1 MFDAT
6 GSVDEESRLLR
17 EIDRARQAQELAE
30 HPLFV
35 EAVEQ
40 YKTRLMDEWAA
51 SPARDKEGREHLWL
65 MVKTVSVV
73 EGHLKEL
80 MQTGKLATIQLEQK
94 KSLMQRAKDWTGL

>member
-1 MFDAT
+1 MLDAP
-6 GSVDEESRLLR
+6 GGVNDEYRLLT
-17 EIDRARQAQELAE
+17 EIDRARQAQEITE

-35 EAVEQ
+35 EAMEK

-80 MQTGKLATIQLEQK
+80 MQTGKLATIQLEQR
-94 KSLMQRAKDWTGL
+94 KSLMQRAKDWSGL

>member
-1 MFDAT
+1 MLDAP
-6 GSVDEESRLLR
+6 GGVNDEYRLLT
-17 EIDRARQAQELAE
+17 EIDRARQAQEITE

-35 EAVEQ
+35 EAMEK

-80 MQTGKLATIQLEQK
+80 MQTGKLATLQLEQK
-94 KSLMQRAKDWTGL
+94 KSVRDRLMSWSGL

>member
-1 MFDAT
+1 MLDAP
-6 GSVDEESRLLR
+6 GGVNDEYRLLT
-17 EIDRARQAQELAE
+17 EIDRARQAQEITE

-35 EAVEQ
+35 EAIEK

-51 SPARDKEGREHLWL
+51 SPARDRESREHLWL

-80 MQTGKLATIQLEQK
+80 MQTGKLATLQLEQK
-94 KSLMQRAKDWTGL
+94 KSVRDRLMSWSGL

>member
-51 SPARDKEGREHLWL
+51 SPARDRESREHLWL

-80 MQTGKLATIQLEQK
+80 MQTGKLATLQLEQK
-94 KSLMQRAKDWTGL
+94 KSLIQRAKGWSGL

>member
-1 MFDAT
+1 MLDAP
-6 GSVDEESRLLR
+6 GGVNDEYRLLT
-17 EIDRARQAQELAE
+17 EIDRARQAQEITE

-35 EAVEQ
+35 EAMEK

-51 SPARDKEGREHLWL
+51 SPARDKEGREHLWI

-80 MQTGKLATIQLEQK
+80 MQTGKLATLQLEQK
-94 KSLMQRAKDWTGL
+94 KSVRDRLMSWSGL

>member
-6 GSVDEESRLLR
+6 GSMNDEYRLLT
-17 EIDRARQAQELAE
+17 EIDRARQAQEITE

-35 EAVEQ
+35 EAIEK

-80 MQTGKLATIQLEQK
+80 MQTGKLATLQLEQK
-94 KSLMQRAKDWTGL
+94 KSVRDRLMSWSGL

>member
-1 MFDAT
+1 MFDAP

-51 SPARDKEGREHLWL
+51 SPARDRESREHLWL

>member
-80 MQTGKLATIQLEQK
+80 MQTGKLATLQLEQK
-94 KSLMQRAKDWTGL
+94 KSVRDRLMSWSGL

>member
-1 MFDAT
+1 MLDAP
-6 GSVDEESRLLR
+6 GSMNDEYRLLT
-17 EIDRARQAQELAE
+17 EIDRARQAQEITE

-80 MQTGKLATIQLEQK
+80 MQTGKLATLQLEQK
-94 KSLMQRAKDWTGL
+94 KSVRDRLMSWSGL